1 MTPQERLEAFRK
13 FLERSP
19 DDPFARYSVAM
30 CQRAAGQPDEALRE
44 FEELARRR
52 PDYVA
57 TYLMWGQ
64 TLESVGRLDDAALVY
79 ERGVEAARKAGNG
92 HASTELGEARDGLRR
107 HTGR

>member
-1 MTPQERLEAFRK
+1 MTPEERLQAFRR

-30 CQRAAGQPDEALRE
+30 GHRSAGQPAEAVRE

-64 TLESVGRLDDAALVY
+64 TLESLGSLEEAAAAY
-79 ERGVEAARKAGNG
+79 DRGIEAARKAGNN
-92 HASTELGEARDGLRR
+92 HALSELGEAREGLRR
-107 HTGR
+107 LRGV